1 MQKWLH
7 WKIATQHTFPR
18 MCKHLQYLAFLFK
31 SGCLHKCWHKPKI
44 WIETWNT
51 NIWLLI
57 QTVYKIIHCITW
69 HDITLPCIAL
79 HYKTWD
85 CIALQ
90 THCLIFNLCSSVL
103 HVMYLC
109 VYTFIYIYIC
119 INIYIYIC
127 IYVYIRQMP
136 GLCPE
141 PQPRQATH
149 HQHHH
154 HQTLI
159 EDLQWK

>member
-1 MQKWLH
+1 
-7 WKIATQHTFPR
+7 

-109 VYTFIYIYIC
+109 VYTYIYIYM
-119 INIYIYIC
+119 YIYGKC
-127 IYVYIRQMP
+127 LGFARNRNHDRQRIISIIIIIIIIIIIKP
-136 GLCPE
+136 LLKIFNESRSSTGVGELNPCRRSSANVE
-141 PQPRQATH
+141 V
-149 HQHHH
+149 
-154 HQTLI
+154 
-159 EDLQWK
+159 

>member
-1 MQKWLH
+1 
-7 WKIATQHTFPR
+7 

-109 VYTFIYIYIC
+109 VYT
-119 INIYIYIC
+119 YIYIC
-127 IYVYIRQMP
+127 IYTANAWALP
-136 GLCPE
+136 GT
-141 PQPRQATH
+141 ATTTGNASSASSSSSSSSSSSNPYWRSSMKVEV
-149 HQHHH
+149 Q
-154 HQTLI
+154 QGW
-159 EDLQWK
+159 EN